1 MCYRK
6 QLLHPGERHAPK
18 MASSKPVTSARKPQE
33 LPRPPPVTT
42 AQGPASPA
50 APSSTPPHPEGEPNE
65 AAASGPGPSSSAVSL
80 PGAASSVSAPGTA
93 VPPPPPPQQ
102 LPAELQP
109 LQEYGHL
116 LNRLAQFLLASM
128 LDQPP
133 RAHWNV
139 LLSPISLVSTL
150 AALVAGSEGPTQE
163 DLCRLL
169 NLQLPEVE
177 AIIEQFKILQTEVD
191 GLRLTQQSL
200 LYGDT
205 LWDLVRGLRPRAN
218 VRLGLPKFVLTA
230 RNKLRDMLHELGSS
244 RPFDPEQAE
253 FINISG
259 FKGLHT
265 TEILQAVTV
274 EVSEDGNEIT
284 RTSALVTEV
293 VSKVAPTTVF
303 LVDRPFLLCGC
314 VRQPLEWHPEIPDNS
329 ALL

>member
-177 AIIEQFKILQTEVD
+177 AIIEQFKTESTDHVFYVANRMFVRHNCPLMATFRARVEARYMTTAQDVNFEVRPVAGIPQLPTGCCVGPTKVD
-191 GLRLTQQSL
+191 AKGG
-200 LYGDT
+200 GDC
-205 LWDLVRGLRPRAN
+205 G
-218 VRLGLPKFVLTA
+218 
-230 RNKLRDMLHELGSS
+230 RDIG
-244 RPFDPEQAE
+244 PFEPY
-253 FINISG
+253 
-259 FKGLHT
+259 
-265 TEILQAVTV
+265 
-274 EVSEDGNEIT
+274 
-284 RTSALVTEV
+284 
-293 VSKVAPTTVF
+293 
-303 LVDRPFLLCGC
+303 
-314 VRQPLEWHPEIPDNS
+314 
-329 ALL
+329 

>member
-1 MCYRK
+1 M
-6 QLLHPGERHAPK
+6 
-18 MASSKPVTSARKPQE
+18 
-33 LPRPPPVTT
+33 
-42 AQGPASPA
+42 
-50 APSSTPPHPEGEPNE
+50 
-65 AAASGPGPSSSAVSL
+65 AASVKSVQR
-80 PGAASSVSAPGTA
+80 ASTA

-163 DLCRLL
+163 DLCHLL

-177 AIIEQFKILQTEVD
+177 AIIEQFKILPTEVD

-230 RNKLRDMLHELGSS
+230 RNKLRDMLHELGCS

-274 EVSEDGNEIT
+274 EVSEDGNEIA

-303 LVDRPFLLCGC
+303 LVDRPFLFLVRSTATGAILLCGC
-314 VRQPLEWHPEIPDNS
+314 VRQPLEWHPESPDNS